1 MRPSEHTFELEDD
14 VLDDVTEED
23 YVFIVG
29 PDGNLK
35 SIVLPQNYSHN
46 SMTDSI
52 KTLIK
57 SFGVTDLYTQQTLH

>member
-1 MRPSEHTFELEDD
+1 MRPSEHTYDLEDD

-35 SIVLPQNYSHN
+35 SIVLPENYSHN
-46 SMTDSI
+46 SMTDNI
-52 KTLIK
+52 KALIK
-57 SFGVTDLYTQQTLH
+57 SFGVNDLYASQTLH

>member
-1 MRPSEHTFELEDD
+1 MRQSEHTYDLEAD

-23 YVFIVG
+23 YVFIVS

-35 SIVLPQNYSHN
+35 SIVLPQNFTNS

-52 KTLIK
+52 KSLIK
-57 SFGVTDLYTQQTLH
+57 SFGVSDLYAQQTLH